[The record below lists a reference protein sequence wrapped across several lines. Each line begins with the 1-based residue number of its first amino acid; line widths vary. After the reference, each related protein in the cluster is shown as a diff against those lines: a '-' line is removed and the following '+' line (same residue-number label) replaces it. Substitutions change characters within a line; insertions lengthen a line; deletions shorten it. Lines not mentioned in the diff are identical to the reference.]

1 MEENTKAVQI
11 WDNAL
16 SMALKIPGALV
27 DRKDFLKKELSL
39 HCNEQQL
46 NDILEGR
53 LKTTEVLTKKRIQKL
68 AKGSIKYHR
77 NLASMASGFA
87 GLPGGLGLAAAIPA
101 DMAQYLYHV
110 IILIQK
116 LLYLYGVPDL
126 RNSNNEIDDE
136 LKNIITLFIGV
147 SMGADLASRGAK
159 EFLKKL
165 AKEVAIRIPRK
176 ALTKTALYNIAKQ
189 TAKWIGIKL
198 TKDQFGKALGKIV
211 PLIGF
216 PISASFTYITF
227 TNMSRKLKNHLDTE
241 VLENLEQ

>member
-1 MEENTKAVQI
+1 MEENAKAVQI

-16 SMALKIPGALV
+16 SIVLKIPGALV
-27 DRKDFLKKELSL
+27 DRKDFLKRELSL
-39 HCNEQQL
+39 YCKEQQL

-53 LKTTEVLTKKRIQKL
+53 LKTTEVLTKKKIQKL

-77 NLASMASGFA
+77 NIASMASGVA
-87 GLPGGLGLAAAIPA
+87 GLPGGFGMAVAIPA

-110 IILIQK
+110 IILTQK

-126 RNSNNEIDDE
+126 RNNNEIDDGTR
-136 LKNIITLFIGV
+136 NIITLFVGIA
-147 SMGADLASRGAK
+147 MGSDKASQGAK
-159 EFLKKL
+159 KLLEML

-176 ALTKTALYNIAKQ
+176 ALTKTTLYNIVKQ
-189 TAKWIGIKL
+189 SAKWIGIKL
-198 TKDQFGKALGKIV
+198 TKNKLGNALGKMV

-216 PISASFTYITF
+216 PISASLTYITF

>member
-1 MEENTKAVQI
+1 MEENAKAVQI

-16 SMALKIPGALV
+16 SMVLKIPGALV
-27 DRKDFLKKELSL
+27 DRKDFLRNELSL
-39 HCNEQQL
+39 YCNEQQL
-46 NDILEGR
+46 NDILEGI
-53 LKTTEVLTKKRIQKL
+53 LKTTEVLTKERIQKL

-77 NLASMASGFA
+77 NRASMASGVA
-87 GLPGGLGLAAAIPA
+87 GLPGGFGMAVAIPA
-101 DMAQYLYHV
+101 DMAQSLYHV
-110 IILIQK
+110 IILTQK

-126 RNSNNEIDDE
+126 RNNNEIDDE
-136 LKNIITLFIGV
+136 TRNIITLFVGIA
-147 SMGADLASRGAK
+147 MGSDIASQGAK
-159 EFLKKL
+159 KLLEML

-176 ALTKTALYNIAKQ
+176 ALTKTVLYNIAKQ
-189 TAKWIGIKL
+189 TAKWIGKKL

-227 TNMSRKLKNHLDTE
+227 THMSKKLKNHLDTE

>member
-1 MEENTKAVQI
+1 MEENAKAVQI

-16 SMALKIPGALV
+16 SMVLKIPGALV
-27 DRKDFLKKELSL
+27 DRKDFLRNELSL
-39 HCNEQQL
+39 YCNEQQL

-176 ALTKTALYNIAKQ
+176 ALTKTTLYNIVKQ

-198 TKDQFGKALGKIV
+198 TKNKLGNALGKMV

-216 PISASFTYITF
+216 PISASLTYFSFTH
-227 TNMSRKLKNHLDTE
+227 MSKKLKNHLDTE
-241 VLENLEQ
+241 VLENLE